1 MTREQLQERLTAY
14 GPRATQSTLIALC
27 ALVAFGVAVLLAFLK
42 ASPQSRILWL
52 SFLILN
58 SSIVLLGTALALR
71 TARYRAERLHLL
83 CPRYVGDRLSAEPA
97 RLRSRRGAAARAGLK
112 SFPIEPVRFSR
123 TRLTKSRFPRRSLHW
138 SGQIALP

>member
-14 GPRATQSTLIALC
+14 GPRATQATLIAPC

-83 CPRYVGDRLSAEPA
+83 CPRCGRSIVGRAGEVA
-97 RLRSRRGAAARAGLK
+97 RSTGRCPRAGLK

-138 SGQIALP
+138 SWQTPLP